1 LLSQYYPN
9 GDNPNPSATS
19 LFQAMKP
26 RRIAAFAV
34 AALLVNGQN
43 AAAAAETPSE
53 IAILQ
58 MKVIEGDGAIHAV
71 SSRSPGRLAV
81 LVTDET
87 GKPVEAAAISF
98 RLPDEGPGGAFRSG
112 LRNEIL
118 LTGPDGRAAVGG
130 IQWNDIP
137 GPVRIRI
144 TAVKDKVRAG
154 IVVDQYLSDQ
164 IPARSG
170 VAGSGDAHPWKRG
183 KWLAIA
189 LIAGGAAAAGVAL
202 GARGNGS
209 GGSGPAGI
217 SNTPVQIGV
226 PTISVGGPR

>member
-1 LLSQYYPN
+1 
-9 GDNPNPSATS
+9 
-19 LFQAMKP
+19 MKP
-26 RRIAAFAV
+26 RRIAALAV
-34 AALLVNGQN
+34 AALLVNGQSP
-43 AAAAAETPSE
+43 AAAAESPSE

-58 MKVIEGDGAIHAV
+58 MKVMEGDGAIHAV
-71 SSRSPGRLAV
+71 SSRSMGRLV
-81 LVTDET
+81 VMVTDET
-87 GKPVEAAAISF
+87 GKPVEAAAVSF

-164 IPARSG
+164 ITARNGLS
-170 VAGSGDAHPWKRG
+170 GSGADAHSSKRG
-183 KWLAIA
+183 RWLAIA

-202 GARGNGS
+202 GARGNG
-209 GGSGPAGI
+209 GGGGPAGT
-217 SNTPVQIGV
+217 SNTPVQIGA
-226 PTISVGGPR
+226 PTIIVGSPR

>member
-1 LLSQYYPN
+1 
-9 GDNPNPSATS
+9 
-19 LFQAMKP
+19 M
-26 RRIAAFAV
+26 
-34 AALLVNGQN
+34 
-43 AAAAAETPSE
+43 
-53 IAILQ
+53 
-58 MKVIEGDGAIHAV
+58 
-71 SSRSPGRLAV
+71 
-81 LVTDET
+81 
-87 GKPVEAAAISF
+87 
-98 RLPDEGPGGAFRSG
+98 
-112 LRNEIL
+112 
-118 LTGPDGRAAVGG
+118 GG

-170 VAGSGDAHPWKRG
+170 VSGSGDVHPWKRG

-209 GGSGPAGI
+209 GGGPAGT
-217 SNTPVQIGV
+217 STAPVQIGT
-226 PTISVGGPR
+226 PSISVGGPR

>member
-1 LLSQYYPN
+1 
-9 GDNPNPSATS
+9 
-19 LFQAMKP
+19 MKP

-34 AALLVNGQN
+34 AALLINGQS

-71 SSRSPGRLAV
+71 SSRSTGRLVV

-87 GKPVEAAAISF
+87 GKPVEAAAVSF

-118 LTGPDGRAAVGG
+118 LTGPDGRASVGG
-130 IQWNDIP
+130 IQWNDIQ

-144 TAVKDKVRAG
+144 TAVKD
-154 IVVDQYLSDQ
+154 
-164 IPARSG
+164 
-170 VAGSGDAHPWKRG
+170 
-183 KWLAIA
+183 
-189 LIAGGAAAAGVAL
+189 
-202 GARGNGS
+202 
-209 GGSGPAGI
+209 
-217 SNTPVQIGV
+217 
-226 PTISVGGPR
+226 

>member
-1 LLSQYYPN
+1 
-9 GDNPNPSATS
+9 T
-19 LFQAMKP
+19 
-26 RRIAAFAV
+26 
-34 AALLVNGQN
+34 
-43 AAAAAETPSE
+43 
-53 IAILQ
+53 
-58 MKVIEGDGAIHAV
+58 
-71 SSRSPGRLAV
+71 GRLVV

-87 GKPVEAAAISF
+87 GKPVEAAAVSF

-130 IQWNDIP
+130 IQWNDIQ

-154 IVVDQYLSDQ
+154 IIVDQYLSDQ

-170 VAGSGDAHPWKRG
+170 VSGSGDAHPWKRS

-189 LIAGGAAAAGVAL
+189 LIAG
-202 GARGNGS
+202 
-209 GGSGPAGI
+209 
-217 SNTPVQIGV
+217 
-226 PTISVGGPR
+226 